1 MARMMFSNDNI
12 GESRSDK
19 QLMVSFATSLQDI
32 PEDVM
37 ERILAFSSTQTLLA
51 FQQTCKFFFTM
62 TNRPSF
68 WEVRFRNLLRTKLF
82 IPRNVVSSFT
92 SNPRLSYKMAFMDRF
107 RNTIERE
114 ELTGRVWYF
123 WFKQRAG
130 EEWTRWDTFW
140 VTKGKSC
147 RKVVFLDNGDVLEC
161 YKDPFQDD
169 EDEADNIPP
178 LQWRY
183 STSPDD
189 DDDDDKTS
197 KRKRKSTAVKE
208 LDVDSTVKDS
218 LTLKK
223 IRAGA
228 AYRNDGTPVNT
239 NTNTTTDDIYGLES
253 THFKPSD
260 LRPVFFNEPN
270 VPHNLTMKWRFISHP
285 LDFSPRTKL
294 GGYIRLAVGDREV
307 PTYVVRRLSDGNWGF
322 ILESC
327 WGIFCSFDVSSK
339 KASPSDAD
347 NDDTYINS
355 FRYDPQWDTISTQ
368 HQWREAMLY
377 NNGANTLPESNAH

>member
-1 MARMMFSNDNI
+1 MMLLSNDDI
-12 GESRSDK
+12 DESRSDK
-19 QLMVSFATSLQDI
+19 ELMVSSATVLQDI
-32 PEDVM
+32 PEDVL
-37 ERILAFSSTQTLLA
+37 ERILAFSSIPTLLA

-68 WEVRFRNLLRTKLF
+68 WEARFRNLLKTKLF
-82 IPRNVVSSFT
+82 IPRKIVSSFA
-92 SNPRLSYKMAFMDRF
+92 SNPRLSYKMACMDRS
-107 RNTIERE
+107 RNTIEKE

-147 RKVVFLDNGDVLEC
+147 RKMVFLDNGDVLEC

-169 EDEADNIPP
+169 EDEADKIPP

-183 STSPDD
+183 SASPHDD
-189 DDDDDKTS
+189 DDNNTS
-197 KRKRKSTAVKE
+197 KRKIKATAVQELDGESTAR
-208 LDVDSTVKDS
+208 DSPVV
-218 LTLKK
+218 KK
-223 IRAGA
+223 IRVGA
-228 AYRNDGTPVNT
+228 AYRNDGTRVNERT
-239 NTNTTTDDIYGLES
+239 NTANDNNYGLES
-253 THFKPSD
+253 THIQPSD

-270 VPHNLTMKWRFISHP
+270 IPQNITIRWRFISHP

-294 GGYIRLAVGDREV
+294 GGYIRLVVGDREV

-327 WGIFCSFDVSSK
+327 WGVFCSFDVTSK
-339 KASPSDAD
+339 KASSDDHFD
-347 NDDTYINS
+347 NDTYINS
-355 FRYDPQWDTISTQ
+355 FRHDPQWDTISTQ

-377 NNGANTLPESNAH
+377 NNGANTLPENNGH

>member
-1 MARMMFSNDNI
+1 
-12 GESRSDK
+12 
-19 QLMVSFATSLQDI
+19 
-32 PEDVM
+32 
-37 ERILAFSSTQTLLA
+37 
-51 FQQTCKFFFTM
+51 
-62 TNRPSF
+62 
-68 WEVRFRNLLRTKLF
+68 
-82 IPRNVVSSFT
+82 
-92 SNPRLSYKMAFMDRF
+92 MAFMDRL

-114 ELTGRVWYF
+114 ELTGRLWYF

-147 RKVVFLDNGDVLEC
+147 RKMVFLENGDVLEC

-169 EDEADNIPP
+169 EDEADKIPP
-178 LQWRY
+178 LRWRY

-197 KRKRKSTAVKE
+197 KRKRNSTAVKE
-208 LDVDSTVKDS
+208 LDDNGTANDS

-223 IRAGA
+223 LRAGA
-228 AYRNDGTPVNT
+228 ACRNGGTPANP
-239 NTNTTTDDIYGLES
+239 NTNTTTDDIYSLEI

-285 LDFSPRTKL
+285 LDFAPRTKL
-294 GGYIRLAVGDREV
+294 GGYIRLVVGDREV

-339 KASPSDAD
+339 EASSSNAD
-347 NDDTYINS
+347 SDDTYINS
-355 FRYDPQWDTISTQ
+355 FRDDPQWDTISTQ

-377 NNGANTLPESNAH
+377 NNGANVLPESNGH